1 MPGSVRDLTL
11 FVAVYEQRSFTA
23 AAQRERAT
31 QSGVSQHIRKLED
44 TLGVRLFT
52 RNKGQVQP
60 TPAGDSLYLKSID
73 ILRLHDAAKKAV
85 KSYGRGLEGQLVVGL
100 MPTMTR
106 CVLAP
111 VLARFIDANPNV
123 SVNVIEAY
131 SATLTQLVR
140 AAEVDFAIVP
150 AFASGP
156 GLNSRLFLRT
166 PEVLVS
172 SPALGLEHG
181 AAVKL
186 ADLSPLKLVLPGKP
200 NTRRNTLE
208 TYCAANG
215 VGIERLLELDA
226 MLATLDLVAR
236 SDWVTVLP
244 GIMMA
249 LEGGLQHRVNP
260 LDDPPFWLDLV
271 LIEPSHRT
279 MSAAATAFLSALEAE
294 SQRLN
299 LRWTAGVAEPARPP
313 SAKRAGRRR

>member
-11 FVAVYEQRSFTA
+11 FVAVYEQRSFTG

-44 TLGVRLFT
+44 ALGVRLFT

-85 KSYGRGLEGQLVVGL
+85 RSYGRGLEGQLVVGL

-111 VLARFIDANPNV
+111 VLARFIEDNPNV
-123 SVNVIEAY
+123 TLNVIEAY

-150 AFASGP
+150 AFACGP

-172 SPALGLEHG
+172 SPGLGLEHG
-181 AAVKL
+181 APVRL
-186 ADLSPLKLVLPGKP
+186 ADLSPLKLVLPGRP
-200 NTRRNTLE
+200 NTRRSTLE

-249 LEGGLQHRVNP
+249 LDTGLQHRVNP
-260 LDDPPFWLDLV
+260 LDAPPF
-271 LIEPSHRT
+271 
-279 MSAAATAFLSALEAE
+279 
-294 SQRLN
+294 
-299 LRWTAGVAEPARPP
+299 
-313 SAKRAGRRR
+313 

>member
-1 MPGSVRDLTL
+1 
-11 FVAVYEQRSFTA
+11 
-23 AAQRERAT
+23 
-31 QSGVSQHIRKLED
+31 
-44 TLGVRLFT
+44 
-52 RNKGQVQP
+52 
-60 TPAGDSLYLKSID
+60 
-73 ILRLHDAAKKAV
+73 V
-85 KSYGRGLEGQLVVGL
+85 KSYGRGLEGELVVGL

-123 SVNVIEAY
+123 SVNVIEGY

-172 SPALGLEHG
+172 SPGLGLEHG
-181 AAVKL
+181 TAVKL
-186 ADLSPLKLVLPGKP
+186 ADLSPLKLVLPGRP

-249 LEGGLQHRVNP
+249 REEGLQHRVNP

-279 MSAAATAFLSALEAE
+279 MSAAASAFLSALEAE

-299 LRWTAGVAEPARPP
+299 LRWTAGVAEPPRPP
-313 SAKRAGRRR
+313 RGKRAARRR